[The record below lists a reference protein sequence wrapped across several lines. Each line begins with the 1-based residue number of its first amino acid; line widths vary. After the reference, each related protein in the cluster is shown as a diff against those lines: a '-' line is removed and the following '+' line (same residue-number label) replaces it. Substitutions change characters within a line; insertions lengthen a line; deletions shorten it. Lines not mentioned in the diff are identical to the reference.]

1 MLTQFLHILAFET
14 SNLLQVMKK
23 LSFSLVFAII
33 AVSFLSSCKK
43 NEEVIY
49 SDNTIP
55 DYDQIPSII
64 IDNYVNRVFIDLI
77 GREPTDVEMVNESAS
92 LKSANMSAASRTA
105 LVQKLMF
112 NEDPLEGDG
121 SYKEAYFRK
130 FYEDQKGRFLEGSSE
145 ALLLEQWGIWRAI
158 AMQDSLNGNT
168 LGYELMMVEANKVW
182 VVMTSREELM
192 NDSIKIQNMCYRM
205 MFNSLYDNINM
216 NSFNFINATFDDC
229 FSRFPTNAEYE
240 AIYPAIEYNGAGS
253 VFGTFFDNKT
263 DYIRELT
270 RSTEFDEG
278 LIRWVYKSLLS
289 REASTFEVYTQL
301 PIYGTESN
309 FSLVQQS
316 ILISDEYAGIE

>member
-1 MLTQFLHILAFET
+1 MHILAIET
-14 SNLLQVMKK
+14 SNFLLAMKK
-23 LSFSLVFAII
+23 LLFCFVFAII
-33 AVSFLSSCKK
+33 GVSLLSGCKK
-43 NEEVIY
+43 NEEVVY

-55 DYDQIPSII
+55 DYDQIPSIV

-77 GREPTDVEMVNESAS
+77 GREPTDIEMSSESAL

-112 NEDPLEGDG
+112 NEEALLGDG

-158 AMQDSLNGNT
+158 AMQDSLNGNM
-168 LGYELMMVEANKVW
+168 LGYELYMIEANKVW

-192 NDSIKIQNMCYRM
+192 NDTIKIQNMCYRM

-240 AIYPAIEYNGAGS
+240 GIYPAIEYNGSGN
-253 VFGTFFDNKT
+253 VFGAFFDNKT

-270 RSTEFDEG
+270 RSAEFDEG
-278 LIRWVYKSLLS
+278 LIRWIYRSLLS
-289 REASTFEVYTQL
+289 RDASTFEVYANL
-301 PIYGTESN
+301 PIYGAESN
-309 FSLVQQS
+309 FSLVQQA